1 MASTGAEGPLSGRE
15 LDGRMAGDRG
25 AIDTERADVDDAV
38 LEALELPL
46 NGPRRFWLG
55 FVFVDERRLA
65 VRAHALADE
74 LVRGRRLKL
83 DVHTASDAG
92 ALDRL
97 AREMV
102 RHEATEE
109 PVWADWSAVGS
120 DKADRAA
127 VECALTL
134 MNAARTRLSKA
145 LHGGLVIVAPSWSEQ
160 ICALGA
166 VDLWSGREFALR
178 LRPTMKRSGTTRDV
192 GVDVGHRLQLWR
204 RFAPTEVM
212 RSLRE
217 RGVSAAL
224 ERVSALNAEA
234 DPQDRPRLAT
244 VFAGLALDAG
254 DREAATKSV
263 HAVLERG
270 DAPPEVLAAAIEI
283 AAVGSRDPMLAT
295 GLWRQAV
302 VAAQERLGAD
312 HPDTLASR
320 NNLASAYRSAGDL
333 ARAVPLLEATLS
345 DSERVLG
352 SDHPDTLASRNNLAY
367 AYESAGDLARAVP
380 LLEATL
386 SDRERVLG
394 SDHPDTLTSRNNL
407 AAAYES
413 AGDLARAI
421 PLYEATLSDSERV
434 LGPGSAVGGHTAM
447 ILRR

>member
-1 MASTGAEGPLSGRE
+1 MPGRRE
-15 LDGRMAGDRG
+15 LEGRMASDRE

-65 VRAHALADE
+65 VRARALADE

-97 AREMV
+97 AREIV

-109 PVWADWSAVGS
+109 PVWADWSAMGS

-127 VECALTL
+127 VEYALTL
-134 MNAARTRLSKA
+134 MNAARTRLTKA
-145 LHGGLVIVAPSWSEQ
+145 LHGGLVIVGPSWTEQ
-160 ICALGA
+160 ICAHGA

-178 LRPTMKRSGTTRDV
+178 LRPAMKRSGTTRDV
-192 GVDVGHRLQLWR
+192 GVNVRHRLQLWR
-204 RFAPTEVM
+204 RLAPTEVM

-234 DPQDRPRLAT
+234 DPKDQPRLAT

-270 DAPPEVLAAAIEI
+270 DAPPEVLGAAIEI
-283 AAVGSRDPMLAT
+283 AAVGSRDPTLAT

-302 VAAQERLGAD
+302 DAARERLGAD
-312 HPDTLASR
+312 HPDTL
-320 NNLASAYRSAGDL
+320 
-333 ARAVPLLEATLS
+333 T
-345 DSERVLG
+345 
-352 SDHPDTLASRNNLAY
+352 SRNNLAY
-367 AYESAGDLARAVP
+367 AYESAGDLARAIS
-380 LLEATL
+380 LYEATL

-407 AAAYES
+407 AYAYES

-421 PLYEATLSDSERV
+421 SLFKATLSDSERV
-434 LGPGSAVGGHTAM
+434 LGSDHLFTVGVKKHLDVT
-447 ILRR
+447 R